1 MNSSDSTTIVNTV
14 LRKPAFHSFQ
24 LLVLYKWHFCLDTI
38 SVYEIKNH
46 IMYIIFVLFLKIY
59 LQMQINI
66 VYFVVFFH

>member
-1 MNSSDSTTIVNTV
+1 MNSNDSTTIVNTV

-46 IMYIIFVLFLKIY
+46 IMYIIFVLF
-59 LQMQINI
+59 
-66 VYFVVFFH
+66 